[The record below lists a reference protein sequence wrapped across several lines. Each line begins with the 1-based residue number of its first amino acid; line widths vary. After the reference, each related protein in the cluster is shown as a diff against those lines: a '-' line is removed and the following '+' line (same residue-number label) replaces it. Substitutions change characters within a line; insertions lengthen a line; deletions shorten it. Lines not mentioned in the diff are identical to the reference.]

1 MVDEVLGW
9 RVNVLDTESL
19 VEADAEDE
27 FCRVVE
33 MVDEVL
39 GWRYKVLDRES
50 LVEDEADDEFCR
62 VVEWD
67 EVFRAV
73 ETVGEVPCWLVKL
86 RGIDFLGE
94 ADVDDEVC
102 RLVWMV
108 DEELGW
114 LVEIFNE
121 VDADDEVEAI
131 GGVGIVDGG
140 GVRRLAKVVNDWDFD
155 RVIEADDKD
164 EVCQLLEMI
173 DGEFEWLAKRVDK
186 GGVDDEV
193 DWLAKV
199 EATLVFDVLDSTKDD
214 LTNEEFALW
223 LSVLLGETDNC
234 FVENGVICGAE
245 VSCSLEVFVWGDV
258 DCPGAVKNDLLD
270 EIFSK

>member
-1 MVDEVLGW
+1 MLGW
-9 RVNVLDTESL
+9 RVKVLDKEDVKSL
-19 VEADAEDE
+19 GGADVKEE
-27 FCRVVE
+27 VCRVVE

-39 GWRYKVLDRES
+39 GWRVKVLDKGDVGS
-50 LVEDEADDEFCR
+50 LVEADEE
-62 VVEWD
+62 D
-67 EVFRAV
+67 EVFWAV
-73 ETVGEVPCWLVKL
+73 ETVGEVPRWLVKL
-86 RGIDFLGE
+86 RDTDLLDE
-94 ADVDDEVC
+94 ADDDEEVC
-102 RLVWMV
+102 RVVGMV

-121 VDADDEVEAI
+121 EDADDEVEAI

-140 GVRRLAKVVNDWDFD
+140 EVRRLAKVVNDWDFD
-155 RVIEADDKD
+155 GVIEADDED

-173 DGEFEWLAKRVDK
+173 DGEFEWLVKRVDK

-199 EATLVFDVLDSTKDD
+199 EATLVSDVLDSTKDD

-234 FVENGVICGAE
+234 FVENGVIFGAE